1 MAKNEPS
8 TNDST
13 SSDKAAATAVA
24 GVSTKGAPGMPQ
36 TAETAANLQDAAAA
50 GAGDGAKVQE
60 SNASAAQAG
69 ASTQSTSAEAPSSA
83 HVPTAD
89 TRPIAIEVISRV
101 DGFYRANRQWT
112 IQPQTVRLGD
122 LSEQQVRE
130 IEQEPLLITRWLRA
144 GDR

>member
-36 TAETAANLQDAAAA
+36 TAETTATLQDAA
-50 GAGDGAKVQE
+50 GTGDGAKVQE

-69 ASTQSTSAEAPSSA
+69 ASTQSTSAEAASNV
-83 HVPTAD
+83 HVPTVD